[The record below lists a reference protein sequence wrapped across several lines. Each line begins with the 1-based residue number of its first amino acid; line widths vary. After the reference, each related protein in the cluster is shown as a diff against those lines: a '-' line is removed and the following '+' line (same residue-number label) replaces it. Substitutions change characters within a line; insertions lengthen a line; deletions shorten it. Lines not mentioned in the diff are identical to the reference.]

1 MIHYPGKGEE
11 YSSPL
16 FYKAEMN
23 MNDHAP
29 LLELKNIQKD
39 FFGNQVLNDIN
50 LTLEEGE
57 VLGLVGEN
65 GAGKSTLM
73 KILFGM
79 DVIRETGGYGGEIL
93 LNGQKVQFA
102 TPFEALEH
110 GIGMVHQEFSLI
122 PGFTAT
128 ENILLNREPEK
139 YSVVSEVFGQRL
151 NTLDRKSMDA
161 LADNAIDK
169 MGVRIDRNMVIS
181 DMPVGHKQF
190 TEIARELSKE
200 QLRLLI
206 LDEPTAVLTEKEAEA
221 LLESIRSMSKR
232 GIAVIFITHR
242 LHEILSVCNKVV
254 VMRDGIV
261 VKDVPA
267 AETNVQEITRWMVGR
282 TVATAQ
288 EDIRPV
294 PETRTIM
301 KIERLWVD
309 MPGETV
315 RDVNLEVRE
324 GEILGIGGLAGQGKL
339 GIPNG
344 VMGLYDAGG
353 KVTFDGKEIP
363 LNMPRKCLDAQ
374 LAFVSEDRRGVGLL
388 LDESLEWNVAFP
400 AMQVQNKFL
409 KSLAGGLIKWRD
421 EAAIREVTQQY
432 IDELQ
437 IKCTSS
443 GQKAKELSGGNQQ
456 KVCLAKA
463 FALTPKFLF
472 VSEPTRGIDV
482 GAKALVLKALKKF
495 NRENGVT
502 IVMISSE
509 LEELRQICDRI
520 AIVSGGRIAGILP
533 ATESSEKFGALM
545 VSQVV

>member
-1 MIHYPGKGEE
+1 M
-11 YSSPL
+11 S
-16 FYKAEMN
+16 N
-23 MNDHAP
+23 QAP
-29 LLELKNIQKD
+29 LLELKGIKKD
-39 FFGNQVLNDIN
+39 FFGNQVLTDIN
-50 LTLEEGE
+50 LTLNEGE
-57 VLGLVGEN
+57 ILGLVGEN

-79 DVIRETGGYGGEIL
+79 TEIRDTGGYGGDVL
-93 LNGQKVQFA
+93 LGGQKVNFNS
-102 TPFEALEH
+102 PFDALAA

-139 YSVVSEVFGQRL
+139 KGLLSEVFGDRL
-151 NTLDRKSMDA
+151 NTLDRKEMNRRSA
-161 LADNAIDK
+161 AAIEK
-169 MGVRIDRNMVIS
+169 MGVQIESDMVIS

-206 LDEPTAVLTEKEAEA
+206 LDEPTAVLTEHEAEA
-221 LLESIRSMSKR
+221 LLQSIRGMSQR

-242 LHEILSVCNKVV
+242 LQEILNVCHKVA
-254 VMRDGIV
+254 VMRDGELV
-261 VKDVPA
+261 QDVPA
-267 AETNVQEITRWMVGR
+267 SQTSVRDLTRWMVGR
-282 TVATAQ
+282 NVGLEEAQ
-288 EDIRPV
+288 HRTP
-294 PETRTIM
+294 PETPTVLSIR
-301 KIERLWVD
+301 KLWVD
-309 MPGETV
+309 MPGEIV
-315 RDVNLEVRE
+315 RNVNLDVRQ

-344 VMGLYDAGG
+344 VMGLYPAGG
-353 KVTFDGKEIP
+353 SVTFEGKEIP
-363 LNMPRKCLDAQ
+363 LNAPRECLDAQ

-388 LDESLEWNVAFP
+388 LDETLEWNVAFP
-400 AMQVQNKFL
+400 AMQIHNKFL
-409 KSLAGGLIKWRD
+409 KNRLGGLIKWRD
-421 EAAIREVTQQY
+421 EQAIKTVTAKY
-432 IDELQ
+432 IEELQ

-443 GQKAKELSGGNQQ
+443 RQRAKELSGGNQQ

-463 FALTPKFLF
+463 FALEPKFLF

-482 GAKALVLKALKKF
+482 GAKALVLKALEKF
-495 NRENGVT
+495 NRESGIT

-520 AIVSGGRIAGILP
+520 AIISGGRVAGILP
-533 ATESSEKFGALM
+533 ASSSSEDFGALM